1 MKRNNLIFIALL
13 LQSLLA
19 TSCNLLKQSSKG
31 ARVAPVEYSKDA
43 AVNYLL
49 TYKDAA
55 VAEMERTGIPASVK
69 LAQAFLESAYGTSE
83 LARSANNHFGIKCG
97 GTAWKGDTYKK
108 EDDDY
113 DKNGKKIESCFRKY
127 DMVEESFYDHSEFL
141 RDPRK
146 YNRYGFLFNL
156 DRTDYKSWARGLQS
170 SGYATAGDYA
180 DKLINLIERYQLYR
194 YDKGGAAG
202 VPDLPTPPNG
212 NPLPGT
218 EPPTVP
224 STGTL
229 PAARRVGRIND
240 SKVVL
245 ARSGETIETIA
256 RMYRLDPADVAD
268 YNDRGYTPGMKLR
281 ENTRIFIQAKRSKW
295 RGRDREYMVR
305 EGQSIFEISQLHG
318 LKVEALRDRNGLRDG
333 EEPATGERITL
344 KGRSTRRVR
353 LRTTPLPTDSG
364 QPIVTQPGAQPEKP
378 GSMTPGDEVLFEIDP
393 TKPNNG
399 GTTQP
404 GTTQPGTTP
413 PLNTGGNKPSTT
425 DTPYPSDPW
434 PSQPT
439 TQQPG
444 TTNPQSGQPQPQ
456 PTQPIVVPE
465 GQHLV
470 VKGDTLFSLSKKY
483 NLTVA
488 RLKQLNNMT
497 TDAIKLGQLLR
508 IR

>member
-13 LQSLLA
+13 LPLLLA

-55 VAEMERTGIPASVK
+55 VAEMERTGIPASVT

-156 DRTDYKSWARGLQS
+156 DRTDYKSWSRGLQS

-364 QPIVTQPGAQPEKP
+364 QPVDTTRCPARKARKYDARRRGLVRNRPDQTQQRRHNPARHNPAGNNAPPQHRRQQTFNHGHALPERSLAEP
-378 GSMTPGDEVLFEIDP
+378 ADR
-393 TKPNNG
+393 
-399 GTTQP
+399 
-404 GTTQPGTTP
+404 
-413 PLNTGGNKPSTT
+413 
-425 DTPYPSDPW
+425 
-434 PSQPT
+434 PT
-439 TQQPG
+439 TGNDQPANRAAAATAH
-444 TTNPQSGQPQPQ
+444 TTRSGARRATFGGKRRHVVQPFQK
-456 PTQPIVVPE
+456 I
-465 GQHLV
+465 
-470 VKGDTLFSLSKKY
+470 
-483 NLTVA
+483 
-488 RLKQLNNMT
+488 
-497 TDAIKLGQLLR
+497 
-508 IR
+508 